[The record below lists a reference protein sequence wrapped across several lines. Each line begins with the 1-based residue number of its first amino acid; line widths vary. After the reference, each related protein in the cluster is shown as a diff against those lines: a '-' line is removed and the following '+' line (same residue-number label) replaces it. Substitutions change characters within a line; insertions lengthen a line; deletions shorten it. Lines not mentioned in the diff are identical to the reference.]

1 MHQKRSISSDL
12 PTHRVTGGIN
22 FASQGLDLLA
32 LELYSDAPVR
42 NNQLRDLNNDPFDC
56 FKNIH
61 DEQPYATFE
70 SPNFP
75 VAGPSFVKNST
86 PWSHHLNKINSG
98 NSHNQQQ
105 TNKFSGRMQLPDRL
119 NITFHENCL
128 YNEQEN
134 FLISPPE
141 QLLKCVRFQNKNQ
154 NPSTIVQHWQSR
166 FSSDGDNFE
175 PRAPNHP
182 MWDTPQDLRT
192 SYFSNLHFSW
202 YKMLCYSFARQMFLY
217 KKCWNNCVWNFCW
230 NLTNECF
237 RQSIKV
243 HSSKWRYIFTI
254 VWHLNMSHCCFQF
267 VAPFIL

>member
-1 MHQKRSISSDL
+1 MHVALSQSNQSCFAFIVQLCPVRRGHSLVQADNLSLKHQSQRVTLVHQKRSISSDL

-192 SYFSNLHFSW
+192 SYFSNLHFS
-202 YKMLCYSFARQMFLY
+202 
-217 KKCWNNCVWNFCW
+217 
-230 NLTNECF
+230 
-237 RQSIKV
+237 
-243 HSSKWRYIFTI
+243 
-254 VWHLNMSHCCFQF
+254 
-267 VAPFIL
+267 